1 MKNIVI
7 LATLAALTVGF
18 SSCSPGGRALTGG
31 LMAADYSRAK
41 DEAYQKGFSH
51 GRNDRN
57 KAKPFNPQLRQS
69 SVRDTL
75 QDEYRRGYRI
85 GFGRR

>member
-1 MKNIVI
+1 
-7 LATLAALTVGF
+7 
-18 SSCSPGGRALTGG
+18 
-31 LMAADYSRAK
+31 MAADYSRAK
-41 DEAYQKGFSH
+41 DEAYKKGFNH

-57 KAKPFNPQLRQS
+57 KGKAYNPRLRDD
-69 SVRDTL
+69 SVRGSL